1 MLYLCKRTVSI
12 HKVSFI
18 PQLIYK
24 FNVISIHIPAD
35 FLKKLIGF
43 SKICMEIEVFQ

>member
-12 HKVSFI
+12 HKMSFI

-24 FNVISIHIPAD
+24 FNVISVHIPD
-35 FLKKLIGF
+35 FLRKLIGF